1 MADNIYVTYQYNGNL
16 VQYHQN
22 IEEKE
27 KLYNTCQ
34 KKKTKSI
41 IGLAG
46 EEEKRKHLVEKK
58 IQWKQLQCKMFT
70 CKI

>member
-1 MADNIYVTYQYNGNL
+1 MSDGRYNIYVTYQYNGKF

-22 IEEKE
+22 IEEE

-34 KKKTKSI
+34 KKSI

-46 EEEKRKHLVEKK
+46 EEEKRKHLVEEKNPMETTAM
-58 IQWKQLQCKMFT
+58 QNVYV
-70 CKI
+70 

>member
-1 MADNIYVTYQYNGNL
+1 MGNWCNIIKILKKKNYKMPVR
-16 VQYHQN
+16 
-22 IEEKE
+22 
-27 KLYNTCQ
+27 
-34 KKKTKSI
+34 KKTKSI

>member
-1 MADNIYVTYQYNGNL
+1 

-22 IEEKE
+22 IEEE
-27 KLYNTCQ
+27 KLYNACQ

-46 EEEKRKHLVEKK
+46 EEEKKK
-58 IQWKQLQCKMFT
+58 T
-70 CKI
+70 SR